1 MRTVLTQV
9 EKFDVRFPGLADQ
22 VRAWF
27 DQGIP
32 IRKAAELL
40 LEHYGVSVPGTTLG
54 NFRKR
59 RWAPDR
65 ELLRKKKIAGR
76 AAQEIALE
84 RAIAASLA
92 RADLEEAN

>member
-9 EKFDVRFPGLADQ
+9 EKLDVRFPGLAEQ

-32 IRKAAELL
+32 IRSVSELL
-40 LEHYGVSVPGTTLG
+40 LEHYSVSVPGTTLG
-54 NFRKR
+54 NFRKL
-59 RWAPDR
+59 RWARDR
-65 ELLRKKKIAGR
+65 ELLRKTKIAAR
-76 AAQEIALE
+76 AAHEIALE

-92 RADLEEAN
+92 GETLEG

>member
-9 EKFDVRFPGLADQ
+9 EKLDVRFPGLAEQ

-32 IRKAAELL
+32 IRSVSELL
-40 LEHYGVSVPGTTLG
+40 LECYGVSVPGTTLG
-54 NFRKR
+54 NFRIR
-59 RWAPDR
+59 RWARDR

-84 RAIAASLA
+84 RAIAASLVG
-92 RADLEEAN
+92 ETMEG